1 MKKLL
6 SIALTLLLLVST
18 IGITVSRHYCESF
31 LIETSLMASIGDA
44 CDSDMPMDDDSC
56 SDDHQ
61 HYSVNSPLLLVPFN
75 FDFSPSIEWATA
87 PVVLVINI
95 ELKNLSSSNFYA
107 DLYPPPSEPDIYT
120 KVQSF
125 LL

>member
-1 MKKLL
+1 MKKIL
-6 SIALTLLLLVST
+6 SIALTLLLLLST
-18 IGITVSRHYCESF
+18 IGVTVSRHYCESF

-61 HYSVNSPLLLVPFN
+61 HYGVDSPLFLQTFN
-75 FDFSPSIEWATA
+75 FDFSASIEWNST
-87 PVVLVINI
+87 PVVLIQII
-95 ELKNLSSSNFYA
+95 ELKNLPISEFYA
-107 DLYPPPSEPDIYT
+107 DIDPPPSEPDIYT